1 MTKKFGSDWI
11 AHAWSRTKG
20 AAREIRAVEEILWR
34 AAENGWFEYPFGS
47 TLMYFCFPARYRR
60 QALEGVKVY
69 FTREGP
75 TSKRT
80 QPRIGPDEKIVL
92 RKKIQRFIERRYIG
106 PTSTKFKS
114 SIKYFAVPKGKDSL
128 PRVHKRIERTSL
140 GSSVWPS
147 LHQLVTADCRRRVS
161 HVGP

>member
-11 AHAWSRTKG
+11 AHAWSGTKG

-47 TLMYFCFPARYRR
+47 TLMYFRFPAHYRR

-128 PRVHKRIERTSL
+128 PRVRKRIERTSL
-140 GSSVWPS
+140 GFSVWPS
-147 LHQLVTADCRRRVS
+147 LHQLVTADC
-161 HVGP
+161 

>member
-1 MTKKFGSDWI
+1 MTRKFGSDWI
-11 AHAWSRTKG
+11 ARARSGTKG

-34 AAENGWFEYPFGS
+34 AAENEWFKYLVGS
-47 TLMYFCFPARYRR
+47 TLMHFCFPARYRR

-80 QPRIGPDEKIVL
+80 QPRVGPEEKIVL
-92 RKKIQRFIERRYIG
+92 RKKIQWFIERMYIG

-114 SIKYFAVPKGKDSL
+114 SIKYFAVP
-128 PRVHKRIERTSL
+128 
-140 GSSVWPS
+140 
-147 LHQLVTADCRRRVS
+147 
-161 HVGP
+161 